1 MPSPLSG
8 SGAASPDRLR
18 PGLLLARAE
27 SRTPTEAQSPAAST
41 PEPARPAAGE
51 DSLTLSVSV
60 RMRARLEGLRQAAE
74 NLKTGGQLLA
84 VADNALGSMQEHVLR
99 IRQLAVKASHGALTG
114 LDRQNLQ
121 VEVSQLIDEVDRIAS
136 QTEFNHLRLLQG
148 DYSRGSRTASLW
160 FQVGPGSHERERIYI
175 STSSAQSL
183 NLERADSAILSVS
196 TPEMANQAIGIV
208 DNALERLVKE
218 RSNLAAYTN
227 RFREVGE
234 LTAREI
240 QVLEAEKEAPLTY
253 APR

>member
-18 PGLLLARAE
+18 PGVLLARSE
-27 SRTPTEAQSPAAST
+27 SRSPSEAQSPAASA
-41 PEPARPAAGE
+41 PDPARQAAGE

-74 NLKTGGQLLA
+74 NLKTGNQLLS

-148 DYSRGSRTASLW
+148 DYARGSRTASLW
-160 FQVGPGSHERERIYI
+160 FQVGANGLERERIYI
-175 STSSAQSL
+175 STNSARSL
-183 NLERADSAILSVS
+183 NLERADSALLSVS
-196 TPEMANQAIGIV
+196 TPEIANDAIRTV
-208 DNALERLVKE
+208 DSALERLVKE
-218 RSNLAAYTN
+218 RSSMNAYLR

-240 QVLEAEKEAPLTY
+240 QALESSGETPLTY

>member
-18 PGLLLARAE
+18 PGVLLARSE
-27 SRTPTEAQSPAAST
+27 SRSPSEAQSPAASA
-41 PEPARPAAGE
+41 PDPARQAAGE

-74 NLKTGGQLLA
+74 NLKTGNQLLS

-148 DYSRGSRTASLW
+148 DYARGSRTASLW
-160 FQVGPGSHERERIYI
+160 FQVGANGLERERIYI
-175 STSSAQSL
+175 STNSARSL
-183 NLERADSAILSVS
+183 NLERADNALLSVS
-196 TPEMANQAIGIV
+196 TPEIANDAIRTV
-208 DNALERLVKE
+208 DSALERLVKE
-218 RSNLAAYTN
+218 RSSMNAYLR

-240 QVLEAEKEAPLTY
+240 QALESSGETPLTY